1 MPELPEV
8 ETIILSLYPNVI
20 GRKIESVE
28 VLLPK
33 VIKKPELSVFI
44 KHVAGRSITGLK
56 RRGKLL
62 LFELDKYYVMVVH
75 LRMTGRLIYTP
86 PDVPREKHTH
96 IIFYLDNGME
106 LRYQDVRQFGT
117 ICMVPLEHLDTVPS
131 LRSLGPDALDSTFTR
146 DHFKKR
152 IKGRR
157 GQIKKILLDQTFV
170 TGIGN
175 IYADEILWQACIH
188 PERPVD
194 TLSARE
200 LGKLYVVM
208 REILSRAVK
217 YRGTTLKDYVD
228 GNGHPGEY
236 QNFLAVH
243 GRENQLCPRCSSLIV
258 RIKSAGRGTYFC
270 PVCQK

>member
-86 PDVPREKHTH
+86 PDVPRE
-96 IIFYLDNGME
+96 N
-106 LRYQDVRQFGT
+106 
-117 ICMVPLEHLDTVPS
+117 
-131 LRSLGPDALDSTFTR
+131 
-146 DHFKKR
+146 
-152 IKGRR
+152 
-157 GQIKKILLDQTFV
+157 IL
-170 TGIGN
+170 I
-175 IYADEILWQACIH
+175 
-188 PERPVD
+188 
-194 TLSARE
+194 
-200 LGKLYVVM
+200 
-208 REILSRAVK
+208 
-217 YRGTTLKDYVD
+217 
-228 GNGHPGEY
+228 
-236 QNFLAVH
+236 
-243 GRENQLCPRCSSLIV
+243 
-258 RIKSAGRGTYFC
+258 
-270 PVCQK
+270 